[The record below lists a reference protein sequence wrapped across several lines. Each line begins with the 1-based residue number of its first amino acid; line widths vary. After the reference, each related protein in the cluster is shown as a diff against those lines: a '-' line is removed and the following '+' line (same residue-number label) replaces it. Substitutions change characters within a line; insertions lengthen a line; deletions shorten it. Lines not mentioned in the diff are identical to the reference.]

1 MRQLIDSLSQPKK
14 PVIKYHATRSTQV
27 IDNPEIAS
35 QFFRRVWDPVLIEN
49 QEQFYVLFLDE
60 ENIPIK
66 CQCLQTGGLSNLTLD
81 FRLLFKHAVLSG
93 CFAMIIAHNHPNG
106 SLKPSQFDKKTTQM
120 VIDLCKLHG
129 FHLNDHIIMTK
140 KSYFSFL
147 EGGII
152 NH

>member
-1 MRQLIDSLSQPKK
+1 MRQFFDSLFPTKR
-14 PVIKYHATRSTQV
+14 PVLQYRANRTTQI
-27 IDNPEIAS
+27 IDNPETAS
-35 QFFRRVWDPVLIEN
+35 QFFRRVWDPVLIET
-49 QEQFYVLFLDE
+49 QEQFYAVFLDE
-60 ENIPIK
+60 ENIPINF
-66 CQCLQTGGLSNLTLD
+66 QCLQTGGFSNLTLD

-93 CFAMIIAHNHPNG
+93 CHGMIIAHNHPNG

-120 VIDLCKLHG
+120 VVDLCKLHG

-152 NH
+152 NP